1 MVEKDKHAAGGV
13 PEFRWTDFTQYVE
26 PYEAHVSGRQ
36 QEHFGV
42 TRYEFDQ
49 LLDRVKKLEIHTEI
63 NKESFNDY
71 N

>member
-1 MVEKDKHAAGGV
+1 MVEKDKFVPGGV
-13 PEFRWTDFTQYVE
+13 PEFRWTDFTQYTE
-26 PYEAHVSGRQ
+26 PRVSGRQ

-42 TRYEFDQ
+42 TRVEFDQ